1 MATGQIRT
9 TSAPRCSTTRRVT
22 CVTTGLIFFGIVVV
36 IGTIGGYL
44 LAKQALRPIAKLTQ
58 TARALSTETL
68 DQRINLGGPD
78 DELRELADTF
88 DQMLGR
94 LDAAFDSQRLFVANA
109 SHELRTP
116 LSVIRTELEV
126 TLSDPDADVA
136 ELRRM
141 GEVVA
146 SAAERAQRLVAS
158 LLTLARL
165 QAVESGE
172 LEVHEAVDL
181 ATLIPGVVDAVSA
194 EAQDKSV
201 SIEPEVEPAITLG
214 DPRLLERLIGNLV
227 ENAIRHNVPN
237 GWLRITT
244 GQTAE
249 RVWLHVANGGALIA
263 SADVEALFEPFRR
276 GGRVR
281 TATRGAGLGLAIVR
295 LIVDAHHGKLQA
307 AAPPFGGLAIRIE
320 LPRYRGHDRRAGPR
334 RRRRTAPRRR
344 LINAARYRRRRSADF
359 WSADTGSGQSA
370 RASDRPGGGQVD
382 LPRPRAVARRAARAR
397 RPRRAGTAAARRA
410 GGRRRRRAGS
420 GRAPGA
426 ARPARRSASRA
437 AGQPGGGLGIA
448 VAPARGRRDRVAAAA
463 GHRRQVVARAVRAPP
478 RPRRTSGRAGGA
490 AAAR

>member
-1 MATGQIRT
+1 MRFFRPTLRLRMALLYGGLVLLVGLSLLLTAILIIKHSIGHVQFFSGKGTLYWDDGSGAGQIVVT
-9 TSAPRCSTTRRVT
+9 PQMVASQAQQSAVT
-22 CVTTGLIFFGIVVV
+22 WMRGTALIYFGIVVV
-36 IGTIGGYL
+36 IGTTGGYL

-88 DQMLGR
+88 DEMLAR

-146 SAAERAQRLVAS
+146 TAAERAQRLVAS

-165 QAVESGE
+165 QAVERGE
-172 LEVHEAVDL
+172 LEVAEPVDL
-181 ATLIPGVVDAVSA
+181 AELIPDVVDAVVG
-194 EAQDKSV
+194 EAASKGV
-201 SIEPEVEPAITLG
+201 SIETDIEPAVTVG

-237 GWLRITT
+237 GWLRVTT

-249 RVWLHVANGGALIA
+249 RVWLHVANGGAVIA

-320 LPRYRGHDRRAGPR
+320 LPRHSVSRPTVSDGH
-334 RRRRTAPRRR
+334 
-344 LINAARYRRRRSADF
+344 
-359 WSADTGSGQSA
+359 
-370 RASDRPGGGQVD
+370 
-382 LPRPRAVARRAARAR
+382 
-397 RPRRAGTAAARRA
+397 
-410 GGRRRRRAGS
+410 
-420 GRAPGA
+420 
-426 ARPARRSASRA
+426 
-437 AGQPGGGLGIA
+437 
-448 VAPARGRRDRVAAAA
+448 VAAELPVA
-463 GHRRQVVARAVRAPP
+463 G
-478 RPRRTSGRAGGA
+478 
-490 AAAR
+490 